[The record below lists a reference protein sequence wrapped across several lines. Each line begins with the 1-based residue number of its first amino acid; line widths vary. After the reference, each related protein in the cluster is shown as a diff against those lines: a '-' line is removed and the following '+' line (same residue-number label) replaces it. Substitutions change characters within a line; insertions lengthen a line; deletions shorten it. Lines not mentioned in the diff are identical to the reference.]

1 MRGKGYT
8 KTSRKIWLMKYERDT
23 FQIEAA
29 FAKKEKQ
36 EFDFENRVVISLLKQ
51 NNRLIIPPCCCI
63 KEKKK
68 FSIVNFIIGLIFNFF
83 RMIKSSGFSGW
94 LFSLSIG

>member
-1 MRGKGYT
+1 MSGKGYT

-23 FQIEAA
+23 FNIEAA

-36 EFDFENRVVISLLKQ
+36 EFDFENRVEISLLKQ
-51 NNRLIIPPCCCI
+51 NNLLIIPTCFCI

-68 FSIVNFIIGLIFNFF
+68 FSIFYFIMGLIFSFF
-83 RMIKSSGFSGW
+83 KMIKSSWFSGW
-94 LFSLSIG
+94 LFSLSIW